1 MQKKIDI
8 GQQSRVEIQWDVC
21 PVDYSTEKS
30 EEIRTKMAVKYNIPK
45 KNIHVSPNF
54 IKKNLNGETE
64 VATAEIAQNIQD
76 PKFQQELFRQY
87 IAENNITDCNIE
99 ELLKIDDI
107 MNSVIDY
114 SVYDKYRR
122 YKIEWLRWSNFLS
135 YGENNYIDFNDLSG
149 LVLLKSEPANQGGK
163 TNFACD
169 LIKFLLFGS
178 GDDGKS
184 DVLKNIFNKHL
195 PDATEVSVEGGIEID
210 GEHFIIRRNV
220 TRPQRKKRTQK
231 SVVTQKVE
239 YFRVI
244 DGTEIALDD
253 IDNLEAESNTKTN
266 QVIKEAIGNKK
277 DFNLVV
283 LANSDNLKALISM
296 KDKERGQLLTRWIG
310 LAPLEEKFTKANDKW
325 LHEIKPSLIIGR
337 YNKEEL
343 KNNVKT
349 FKETIKALDDIIKT
363 TENKIKESEN
373 NLSSFNKQ
381 KEDMLSLQ
389 LYVDPTLENVDITTL
404 NAKKS
409 KIEEDGKNLTK
420 QKEVLKKEL
429 DELGKVEFSNEE
441 FDSLTKQ
448 IILLTKEI
456 AEIKF
461 NINSLKQNIETL
473 TKGEFGVKEIISLNN
488 ELYSTEEIHKLLA
501 YVEYHSTHPIGVS
514 ITDSYGRDQIF
525 TEIIEDFAFF
535 NFLTSSTEK

>member
-1 MQKKIDI
+1 MRRKVNI
-8 GQQSRVEIQWDVC
+8 GQQSKVEIQWDVR
-21 PVDYSTEKS
+21 PVDYSPEKAD
-30 EEIRTKMAVKYNIPK
+30 EIRSKMAIKYGIPK
-45 KNIHVSPNF
+45 KNIHINPNF
-54 IKKNLNGETE
+54 IKKNANGETE

-76 PKFQQELFRQY
+76 PKFQQSLFRQY
-87 IAENNITDCNIE
+87 IDDNDIVDCNIE
-99 ELLKIDDI
+99 ELLKIDDM

-122 YKIEWLRWSNFLS
+122 YRIEWVRWSNFLS
-135 YGENNYIDFNDLSG
+135 YGEDNYINFNELNG

-195 PDATEVSVEGGIEID
+195 PDATEVKVEGGIEID
-210 GEHFIIRRNV
+210 GEHFIIRRCV
-220 TRPQRKKRTQK
+220 TRPQRKKRTPK

-239 YFRVI
+239 YFRVV

-325 LHEIKPSLIIGR
+325 LHEIKPSLIVGR
-337 YNKEEL
+337 YNKEDL
-343 KNNVKT
+343 KAFIATSQNS
-349 FKETIKALDDIIKT
+349 I
-363 TENKIKESEN
+363 ESLSGMIQTLNEKVQVCDN
-373 NLSSFNKQ
+373 NL
-381 KEDMLSLQ
+381 
-389 LYVDPTLENVDITTL
+389 
-404 NAKKS
+404 
-409 KIEEDGKNLTK
+409 
-420 QKEVLKKEL
+420 
-429 DELGKVEFSNEE
+429 
-441 FDSLTKQ
+441 
-448 IILLTKEI
+448 
-456 AEIKF
+456 
-461 NINSLKQNIETL
+461 
-473 TKGEFGVKEIISLNN
+473 
-488 ELYSTEEIHKLLA
+488 
-501 YVEYHSTHPIGVS
+501 
-514 ITDSYGRDQIF
+514 
-525 TEIIEDFAFF
+525 
-535 NFLTSSTEK
+535 